1 MQENTL
7 YQYYDRRYKCKHYN
21 CEQRRKQSW
30 STNEIQQLIN
40 YVNEV
45 REDNSN
51 LRAHLM
57 LTEAKLKNEESKNKQ
72 LATQLKTIIYENRI
86 RDNRS

>member
-1 MQENTL
+1 MIEK
-7 YQYYDRRYKCKHYN
+7 Y
-21 CEQRRKQSW
+21 EKQSW
-30 STNEIQQLIN
+30 SSEEINQLIQ

-72 LATQLKTIIYENRI
+72 LATQLKAIIYDKGSNR
-86 RDNRS
+86 

>member
-1 MQENTL
+1 MIEK
-7 YQYYDRRYKCKHYN
+7 Y
-21 CEQRRKQSW
+21 EKQSW
-30 STNEIQQLIN
+30 SSDEIQQLIN

-57 LTEAKLKNEESKNKQ
+57 LTEQKLKNEESKVRVIQQQ
-72 LATQLKTIIYENRI
+72 LNILLYENRTK
-86 RDNRS
+86 NQSTK

>member
-1 MQENTL
+1 MDFIMINDTNVN
-7 YQYYDRRYKCKHYN
+7 KA
-21 CEQRRKQSW
+21 EQQSW
-30 STNEIQQLIN
+30 SSDEIRQLIT

-57 LTEAKLKNEESKNKQ
+57 LTEQKLKNEESKVRMIQQQ
-72 LATQLKTIIYENRI
+72 LNILLYENRTK
-86 RDNRS
+86 NQSTK

>member
-1 MQENTL
+1 MI
-7 YQYYDRRYKCKHYN
+7 DKSK
-21 CEQRRKQSW
+21 KQSW
-30 STNEIQQLIN
+30 SSDEIQQLIN

-57 LTEAKLKNEESKNKQ
+57 LTEAKLRNEESKNKQ
-72 LATQLKTIIYENRI
+72 LATQLKALLY
-86 RDNRS
+86 DKRS

>member
-1 MQENTL
+1 MIDDTNVNKYKITIVKPQE
-7 YQYYDRRYKCKHYN
+7 Q
-21 CEQRRKQSW
+21 KQSW
-30 STNEIQQLIN
+30 STDEIQQLIN

-57 LTEAKLKNEESKNKQ
+57 LTEQKLKNEESKVRVIQQQ
-72 LATQLKTIIYENRI
+72 LNLLLYENRT

>member
-1 MQENTL
+1 MIEK
-7 YQYYDRRYKCKHYN
+7 Y
-21 CEQRRKQSW
+21 EKQSW
-30 STNEIQQLIN
+30 SSDEIQQLIQ

-57 LTEAKLKNEESKNKQ
+57 LTEAKLRNEEAKSKQ
-72 LATQLKTIIYENRI
+72 LATQLKALIYGKGSN
-86 RDNRS
+86 S

>member
-1 MQENTL
+1 MDTNVN
-7 YQYYDRRYKCKHYN
+7 KA
-21 CEQRRKQSW
+21 EQQSW
-30 STNEIQQLIN
+30 SSDEIRQLIT

-57 LTEAKLKNEESKNKQ
+57 LTEQKLKNEESKVRMIQQQ
-72 LATQLKTIIYENRI
+72 LNILLYENRTK
-86 RDNRS
+86 NQSTK

>member
-1 MQENTL
+1 MIEK
-7 YQYYDRRYKCKHYN
+7 Y
-21 CEQRRKQSW
+21 EKQSW
-30 STNEIQQLIN
+30 STDEIQQLIQ

-45 REDNSN
+45 RNANDE

-57 LTEAKLKNEESKNKQ
+57 LTEQKLKNEESKVRVIQQQ
-72 LATQLKTIIYENRI
+72 LNLLLYENRT

>member
-1 MQENTL
+1 MDTNVN
-7 YQYYDRRYKCKHYN
+7 KA
-21 CEQRRKQSW
+21 EQQSW
-30 STNEIQQLIN
+30 SSDEIRQLIT

-57 LTEAKLKNEESKNKQ
+57 LTEQKLKNEESKVRMIQQQ
-72 LATQLKTIIYENRI
+72 LNLLLYENRT

>member
-1 MQENTL
+1 MIDKYE
-7 YQYYDRRYKCKHYN
+7 
-21 CEQRRKQSW
+21 KQSW
-30 STNEIQQLIN
+30 SSDEIQQLIN

-57 LTEAKLKNEESKNKQ
+57 LTEAKLKNEEAKTKQ
-72 LATQLKTIIYENRI
+72 LATQLKALIY
-86 RDNRS
+86 DKRS

>member
-1 MQENTL
+1 MIDKYE
-7 YQYYDRRYKCKHYN
+7 
-21 CEQRRKQSW
+21 KQSW
-30 STNEIQQLIN
+30 SSDEIAQLIQ

-57 LTEAKLKNEESKNKQ
+57 LTEAKLKNEEAKTKQ
-72 LATQLKTIIYENRI
+72 LATQLKALIY
-86 RDNRS
+86 DKRS

>member
-1 MQENTL
+1 MIEK
-7 YQYYDRRYKCKHYN
+7 Y
-21 CEQRRKQSW
+21 EKQSW
-30 STNEIQQLIN
+30 SSDEIQQLIN

-57 LTEAKLKNEESKNKQ
+57 LTEAKLKNEEAKTKQ
-72 LATQLKTIIYENRI
+72 LATQLKAILYDKGSI
-86 RDNRS
+86 R

>member
-1 MQENTL
+1 MIDDTNVNITIVNKE
-7 YQYYDRRYKCKHYN
+7 
-21 CEQRRKQSW
+21 EKQSW

>member
-1 MQENTL
+1 MIYDTNVNKYNITIVKPQE
-7 YQYYDRRYKCKHYN
+7 Q
-21 CEQRRKQSW
+21 KQSW
-30 STNEIQQLIN
+30 STDEIQQLIN

-57 LTEAKLKNEESKNKQ
+57 LTEQKLKNEESKVRVIQQQ
-72 LATQLKTIIYENRI
+72 LNILLYENRTK
-86 RDNRS
+86 NQSTK

>member
-1 MQENTL
+1 MIDDTNVNKYNITIVKPQE
-7 YQYYDRRYKCKHYN
+7 Q
-21 CEQRRKQSW
+21 KQSW
-30 STNEIQQLIN
+30 STDEIQQLIN

-57 LTEAKLKNEESKNKQ
+57 LTEQKLKNEESKVRVIQQQ
-72 LATQLKTIIYENRI
+72 LNLLLYENRTK
-86 RDNRS
+86 NQST

>member
-1 MQENTL
+1 MDTNVN
-7 YQYYDRRYKCKHYN
+7 KA
-21 CEQRRKQSW
+21 EQQSW
-30 STNEIQQLIN
+30 SSDEIRQLIT

-57 LTEAKLKNEESKNKQ
+57 LTEQKLKNEESKVRMIQQQVN
-72 LATQLKTIIYENRI
+72 LLLYENRTK
-86 RDNRS
+86 N

>member
-1 MQENTL
+1 MIDDTNVNKYKITIVKPQEP
-7 YQYYDRRYKCKHYN
+7 KP
-21 CEQRRKQSW
+21 SW
-30 STNEIQQLIN
+30 TSEEIGQLIN

-45 REDNSN
+45 REDNNN

-57 LTEAKLKNEESKNKQ
+57 LTEAKLKNEEAKVKQ
-72 LATQLKTIIYENRI
+72 LTNQLKVILYENRT

>member
-1 MQENTL
+1 MI
-7 YQYYDRRYKCKHYN
+7 DKVKP
-21 CEQRRKQSW
+21 SW
-30 STNEIQQLIN
+30 SSDEISQLIQ

-45 REDNSN
+45 REDNAN

-57 LTEAKLKNEESKNKQ
+57 LTEAKLKNEEAKVKQ
-72 LATQLKTIIYENRI
+72 LTNQLNLIVYENRT

>member
-1 MQENTL
+1 MIDNTNVNNTIVN
-7 YQYYDRRYKCKHYN
+7 K
-21 CEQRRKQSW
+21 EEKQSW
-30 STNEIQQLIN
+30 TSEEIGQLIN

-45 REDNSN
+45 REDNNN

-72 LATQLKTIIYENRI
+72 LATQLKAIIYENRT

>member
-1 MQENTL
+1 MDTNVN
-7 YQYYDRRYKCKHYN
+7 KA
-21 CEQRRKQSW
+21 EQQSW
-30 STNEIQQLIN
+30 SSDEIRQLIT

-57 LTEAKLKNEESKNKQ
+57 LTEQKLKNEESKVRVIQQQ
-72 LATQLKTIIYENRI
+72 LNLLLYENRTK
-86 RDNRS
+86 N

>member
-1 MQENTL
+1 MDTNVN
-7 YQYYDRRYKCKHYN
+7 KA
-21 CEQRRKQSW
+21 EQQSW
-30 STNEIQQLIN
+30 SSDEIRQLIT

-57 LTEAKLKNEESKNKQ
+57 LTEQKLKNEESKVRMIQQQ
-72 LATQLKTIIYENRI
+72 LNILLYENRTK
-86 RDNRS
+86 NQST

>member
-1 MQENTL
+1 MIDDTNVNKYNITIVKPQE
-7 YQYYDRRYKCKHYN
+7 Q
-21 CEQRRKQSW
+21 KQSW
-30 STNEIQQLIN
+30 STDEIQQLIN

-57 LTEAKLKNEESKNKQ
+57 LTEQKLKNEESKVRVIQQQ
-72 LATQLKTIIYENRI
+72 LNLLLYENRT

>member
-1 MQENTL
+1 MIDDTNVNKYNITIVKPQE
-7 YQYYDRRYKCKHYN
+7 Q
-21 CEQRRKQSW
+21 KQSW
-30 STNEIQQLIN
+30 STDEIQQLIN

-57 LTEAKLKNEESKNKQ
+57 LTEQKLKNEESKVRVIQQQ
-72 LATQLKTIIYENRI
+72 LNILLYENRTK
-86 RDNRS
+86 N

>member
-1 MQENTL
+1 MIEK
-7 YQYYDRRYKCKHYN
+7 Y
-21 CEQRRKQSW
+21 EKQSW

-57 LTEAKLKNEESKNKQ
+57 LTEQKLKNEESKVRVIQQQ
-72 LATQLKTIIYENRI
+72 LNLLLYENRT